1 MEPIS
6 VALTAFTAIKAG
18 VTAGK
23 EISSLAGDLGKL
35 WDACDAANARHS
47 KKRNSQ
53 FNMSANEEALSTFV
67 AKQQAKDLEDELRE
81 LIIYTRGQSAWHEL
95 LQLRADIKR
104 ERKEAERLAKRERE
118 ERIEAILV
126 IGGTIF
132 LGVMIVGLAW
142 FVIANVR

>member
-53 FNMSANEEALSTFV
+53 FNMSANEESLSTFV

-104 ERKEAERLAKRERE
+104 ERKEAELLAKRQRE
-118 ERIEAILV
+118 EKLEMLLV
-126 IGGTIF
+126 IGGTVL
-132 LGVMIVGLAW
+132 LGAMALGLVW
-142 FVIANVR
+142 FVILNL

>member
-35 WDACDAANARHS
+35 WDACDAANAKHS

-104 ERKEAERLAKRERE
+104 ERKEAELLAKRQRE
-118 ERIEAILV
+118 EKLEMLLV
-126 IGGTIF
+126 IGGTVL
-132 LGVMIVGLAW
+132 LGAMALGLVW
-142 FVIANVR
+142 FVVVNL

>member
-104 ERKEAERLAKRERE
+104 ESGKKQNFWLKDSEKKD
-118 ERIEAILV
+118 
-126 IGGTIF
+126 
-132 LGVMIVGLAW
+132 
-142 FVIANVR
+142 

>member
-104 ERKEAERLAKRERE
+104 ERKEAELLAKRQRE
-118 ERIEAILV
+118 EKLEMLLV
-126 IGGTIF
+126 IGGTVL
-132 LGVMIVGLAW
+132 LGAMALGLVW
-142 FVIANVR
+142 FVILNL

>member
-6 VALTAFTAIKAG
+6 VALTAFTAIKTG
-18 VTAGK
+18 LTAGK

-35 WDACDAANARHS
+35 WDACDAANAKHS

-104 ERKEAERLAKRERE
+104 ERKEAELLAKTQRE
-118 ERIEAILV
+118 EKHKSFYN
-126 IGGTIF
+126 G
-132 LGVMIVGLAW
+132 
-142 FVIANVR
+142 IARCLRE

>member
-1 MEPIS
+1 
-6 VALTAFTAIKAG
+6 
-18 VTAGK
+18 
-23 EISSLAGDLGKL
+23 
-35 WDACDAANARHS
+35 
-47 KKRNSQ
+47 
-53 FNMSANEEALSTFV
+53 MSANEEALSTFV

-104 ERKEAERLAKRERE
+104 ERKEAELLAKRQRE
-118 ERIEAILV
+118 ERLEAILV

>member
-53 FNMSANEEALSTFV
+53 FNMSANEEVLSTLSQSN
-67 AKQQAKDLEDELRE
+67 KQKTSKTNSANSLYIRE
-81 LIIYTRGQSAWHEL
+81 GIS
-95 LQLRADIKR
+95 
-104 ERKEAERLAKRERE
+104 LARTSS
-118 ERIEAILV
+118 V
-126 IGGTIF
+126 TC
-132 LGVMIVGLAW
+132 
-142 FVIANVR
+142 